1 MRLGPHFDVTQQ
13 IGRSSIQPE
22 VSNLSLNPIRVL
34 CVDDDVNLRNALA
47 RFFSR
52 QTGIEMVGAIDSAS
66 ELSRAI
72 HEHRPHIVVMD
83 LGMDG
88 ADPLTEMRNIAMS
101 TNAPRFVILSGSCTP
116 EVASRVTAMGAS
128 AFVDKSSQPSEL
140 LAVIRRVAGMI
151 G

>member
-1 MRLGPHFDVTQQ
+1 
-13 IGRSSIQPE
+13 
-22 VSNLSLNPIRVL
+22 
-34 CVDDDVNLRNALA
+34 
-47 RFFSR
+47 
-52 QTGIEMVGAIDSAS
+52 
-66 ELSRAI
+66 
-72 HEHRPHIVVMD
+72 MD

-116 EVASRVTAMGAS
+116 EVASRATEMGAS

>member
-1 MRLGPHFDVTQQ
+1 MSR
-13 IGRSSIQPE
+13 
-22 VSNLSLNPIRVL
+22 NPIRVL

-72 HEHRPHIVVMD
+72 NEHRPHIVVMD

-116 EVASRVTAMGAS
+116 EVASRATEMGAS